1 MIWMSWILEFGW
13 LLAVDSLR
21 QVTMEE
27 GIIHAELMNGPLAGQ
42 S

>member
-1 MIWMSWILEFGW
+1 MIWMSWILKSRW

-27 GIIHAELMNGPLAGQ
+27 GILHVELMNGPLAGQ